1 MQTICYHCVN
11 LRLNRVEHRSL
22 GAAERSAVKQWSNS
36 GQTVVK
42 QWLNRALARLMLAS
56 GTRGAGGAG
65 GVPVQG
71 NGSNSVAT
79 SYKLQQK

>member
-1 MQTICYHCVN
+1 MLTFCKPV
-11 LRLNRVEHRSL
+11 LLNRVEHRSL
-22 GAAERSAVKQWSNS
+22 GAAERSAVKQWSKS

-42 QWLNRALARLMLAS
+42 QWLNQALVRLMLAS

-71 NGSNSVAT
+71 NGGNSVAT

>member
-1 MQTICYHCVN
+1 MLTLCKPVIESSRASLHRRCRTKRGQTV
-11 LRLNRVEHRSL
+11 
-22 GAAERSAVKQWSNS
+22 VKQWSNS
-36 GQTVVK
+36 SQTVVK
-42 QWLNRALARLMLAS
+42 QWLNQALARLMLAS

-71 NGSNSVAT
+71 NGGNSVAT